1 MVADMPPRVGLGAD
15 VPEWR
20 WTDTR
25 QFTCSSAYSFLS
37 DMVSGTSNNVWQ
49 KVWALPIPQRIRTFL
64 WITLHNRNLTNAER
78 YRRHLAPSAVCDIYG
93 YHTEDMDHIL
103 RHCVAARGIW
113 SRLIHPEFLVAFLQF
128 PFDEWFKCNLV
139 STSGLMNG
147 ERWKSRFTIYCWLLW
162 KDRCSAV
169 LDSDNIP
176 REDILARGNRLV
188 HECVNVFINNM
199 RRSPSVLTDSLQW
212 SRPTPGWI
220 RGNVDASVHT
230 ANGLA
235 VIGGVI
241 RDKNG
246 DWIVG
251 FTRPVGRCS
260 VLLAELW
267 ALHDMLAR
275 AWSFGFRRV
284 VIETDCLEVIWI
296 LQRSSNSLSG
306 NGLVASIWYWIDQN
320 WELVVCHSPRTC
332 NLFADRLATWGRLNS
347 QEALTLLS
355 PPSSLLAVVEA
366 DKSGT
371 GLDPLELQ
379 DWYGNAA
386 AVCFALREDQGEVEL
401 LEMVS
406 AGSEPVG
413 IG

>member
-37 DMVSGTSNNVWQ
+37 DMVS
-49 KVWALPIPQRIRTFL
+49 
-64 WITLHNRNLTNAER
+64 
-78 YRRHLAPSAVCDIYG
+78 
-93 YHTEDMDHIL
+93 
-103 RHCVAARGIW
+103 
-113 SRLIHPEFLVAFLQF
+113 
-128 PFDEWFKCNLV
+128 
-139 STSGLMNG
+139 
-147 ERWKSRFTIYCWLLW
+147 
-162 KDRCSAV
+162 
-169 LDSDNIP
+169 
-176 REDILARGNRLV
+176 
-188 HECVNVFINNM
+188 
-199 RRSPSVLTDSLQW
+199 
-212 SRPTPGWI
+212 
-220 RGNVDASVHT
+220 
-230 ANGLA
+230 
-235 VIGGVI
+235 
-241 RDKNG
+241 
-246 DWIVG
+246 
-251 FTRPVGRCS
+251 
-260 VLLAELW
+260 
-267 ALHDMLAR
+267 
-275 AWSFGFRRV
+275 
-284 VIETDCLEVIWI
+284 
-296 LQRSSNSLSG
+296 
-306 NGLVASIWYWIDQN
+306 DQN